1 MKFGAHCVLFG
12 PEIGTNTAEVLAR
25 LAKAG
30 AAGCEELT
38 GYLSEAGI
46 ELAGLHCN
54 ELKLAD
60 LLFAP
65 EKARQALLSAAEFM
79 ASMKNKNVIA
89 TGGIPFEEMRQR
101 PIGEGVPIPE
111 LHQAENAR
119 RMAEAIL

>member
-30 AAGCEELT
+30 AAGCELGQRFFSLDRREELT

-89 TGGIPFEEMRQR
+89 TGGIPFEEMR
-101 PIGEGVPIPE
+101 
-111 LHQAENAR
+111 
-119 RMAEAIL
+119 